1 MNGLR
6 EKLLRGERLLG
17 TIVSVASPQV
27 SELLAQAG
35 FDWLFIDAE
44 HGLLEASA
52 IQDLIRAAGAT
63 PCLVRVPSLDEVA
76 IKQVLDAGAEGII
89 VPQVNSADAA
99 KCAVAYAKYPPLGQR
114 GVGIA
119 RAQGYGFELD
129 DYLARA
135 NERITVVVQAEHIEA
150 VANIEDIAVT
160 PGVDAV
166 FVGPYDLAAS
176 LDRMGRVTDREVVQ
190 AIDHITRACQAND
203 TRLGVFGASADA
215 VNPYIAQGFTLIAA
229 GTDTLLLGRGA
240 RELLEKLL

>member
-99 KCAVAYAKYPPLGQR
+99 KRAVAYAKYPPLGQR

>member
-6 EKLLRGERLLG
+6 KKLLRGERLLG

-99 KCAVAYAKYPPLGQR
+99 KRAVAYAKYPPLGQR

>member
-1 MNGLR
+1 VNGLR

-99 KCAVAYAKYPPLGQR
+99 KRAVAYAKYPPLGQR

>member
-99 KCAVAYAKYPPLGQR
+99 KRAVAYAKYPPLGQR

-166 FVGPYDLAAS
+166 FVTAS
-176 LDRMGRVTDREVVQ
+176 M
-190 AIDHITRACQAND
+190 C
-203 TRLGVFGASADA
+203 SA
-215 VNPYIAQGFTLIAA
+215 
-229 GTDTLLLGRGA
+229 
-240 RELLEKLL
+240 

>member
-1 MNGLR
+1 M
-6 EKLLRGERLLG
+6 
-17 TIVSVASPQV
+17 
-27 SELLAQAG
+27 
-35 FDWLFIDAE
+35 
-44 HGLLEASA
+44 
-52 IQDLIRAAGAT
+52 
-63 PCLVRVPSLDEVA
+63 RVPSLDEVA

-99 KCAVAYAKYPPLGQR
+99 KRAVAYAKYPPLGQR